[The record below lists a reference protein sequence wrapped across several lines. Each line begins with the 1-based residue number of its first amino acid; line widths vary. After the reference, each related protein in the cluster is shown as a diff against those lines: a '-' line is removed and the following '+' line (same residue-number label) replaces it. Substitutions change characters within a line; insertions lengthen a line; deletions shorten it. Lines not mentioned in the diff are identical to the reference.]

1 MKISM
6 KKLVSITLLCIGFI
20 TNLTAHSYWKQIGT
34 QGPSIVRLQDESQ
47 TKEIVLGYETRFFDE
62 GSGLFYIVTGANTV
76 EVSRI
81 KTENLEPYSY
91 EGDIIIPET
100 VDFEGRTYTITGI
113 GERAFNACQLLTS
126 VVVPSTVTYI
136 DYRAF
141 YYCPSLQS
149 VVLSDNIAEMGS
161 EVFRY
166 CEQLTSVNI
175 PQAMTYLPDYLFGEC
190 SSLSAME
197 IPETITH
204 IGDYAFANTALTS
217 AVIPNSVKTIGNGAF
232 SNCKDLEMVQ
242 LPDSLEC
249 INGYLFNGCEKLRS
263 VNIPTTVRTIEACAF
278 TNCIIEGDLTLH
290 DGLVKIGG
298 SAFESCHHI
307 TKATIPNTVT
317 SIERCAFMDCSNLIS
332 VALPDRL
339 DTIALALFSSCH
351 SLSSI
356 SIPESVVSIG
366 EDAFYRCD
374 SLKQV
379 SVSRHVSDIG
389 NAAFAECC
397 SLKSIDVDH
406 DNAYYKSVNGV
417 LFNAS
422 KTLLMQYPAGK
433 EDESYQVPGSVTV
446 LDRSSFAGAA
456 HLQHVDVPNSVSVIG
471 QHAFY
476 RCSGLRSFVVPNNV
490 TAIHPWTFAECLELQ
505 TVTMGSSVEII
516 DEDAFYRCQQLSLVV
531 LGSSV
536 RSIGQGAFSTY
547 SALNPEEPAK
557 LTLVCCRTT
566 PVSYYEYATP
576 YQEALIVPCGL
587 ESDYAAVWPYW
598 NGDII
603 GDCNSYQID
612 VAGNI
617 AGNQINLSTTSAK
630 LGDEVQYSVALE
642 SGYMLESIEVFKYD
656 NETIKIPVKDN
667 KFVMPNFDV
676 VVKAHF
682 LPLSLEDPGA
692 EWYYEIL
699 NENGS
704 VTYQYLMQA
713 GDTLVNGEEPYII
726 IRINTLY
733 DKDEHIEKTHEYI
746 FERNNVVYWWNKT
759 LGEFTVLYDFG
770 AKAGDEWEIKV
781 GTTSLV
787 MHVDAVEQYEYEDHV
802 FKMLHVSDASDL
814 FSGTIVSGIGHLTS
828 FFPERLMNSSKDYRI
843 EGIRCFWK
851 DEQLLFKYGDKDC
864 DEVYEE
870 YHYDIDEPT
879 TTHGFLIY
887 PNPTDGMITVSGHQS
902 VTYRI
907 TNVKGQ
913 TVMSGTI
920 VGTTLNLSALPAGMY
935 FITIGNKTQKL
946 IVTCLAR

>member
-34 QGPSIVRLQDESQ
+34 QGPSIVRSQDESQ

-263 VNIPTTVRTIEACAF
+263 VNIPNTVRTIEACAF
-278 TNCIIEGDLTLH
+278 RNCIIDGDLILH

-298 SAFESCHHI
+298 SAFESCNHI
-307 TKATIPNTVT
+307 TKVTIPNTVT
-317 SIERCAFMDCSNLIS
+317 SIERCAFMGCSSLTS
-332 VALPDRL
+332 VALPDGL
-339 DTIALALFSSCH
+339 DTIARALFSSCL
-351 SLSSI
+351 SLPSI

-379 SVSRHVSDIG
+379 FVSRHVSDIG
-389 NAAFAECC
+389 KEAFAECC

-406 DNAYYKSVNGV
+406 DNAYYKSVDGV

-422 KTLLMQYPAGK
+422 KNILLQYPAGK
-433 EDESYQVPGSVTV
+433 EDETYQVPGSVTV
-446 LDRSSFAGAA
+446 LERNSFAGAA
-456 HLQHVDVPNSVSVIG
+456 HLQHVDVPLSVSVIG
-471 QHAFY
+471 ELAFY
-476 RCSGLRSFVVPNNV
+476 RCSGLRSFTVPSNV
-490 TAIHPWTFAECLELQ
+490 TAVQPWTFAECIELQ

-536 RSIGQGAFSTY
+536 RSIGQGAFDTY
-547 SALNPEEPAK
+547 SALNPDEPAK

-587 ESDYAAVWPYW
+587 ESEYASVWPYW

-603 GDCNSYQID
+603 SDCNSYQIN
-612 VAGNI
+612 VTGNMG
-617 AGNQINLSTTSAK
+617 GNQINLSTTSAK

-770 AKAGDEWEIKV
+770 AEAGDEWEIKV

-802 FKMLHVSDASDL
+802 FKILHVSDASDL

-907 TNVKGQ
+907 TNVMGQ